1 MNKNQIPTAMLEKRK
16 ELLKQT
22 SHNRELFRQ
31 EIIQSFRWLKS
42 YEIILLHAWLKQ
54 NFNKKHKD
62 IIKDVFEYIAA

>member
-1 MNKNQIPTAMLEKRK
+1 MLEQRK
-16 ELLKQT
+16 ELLQQL
-22 SHNRELFRQ
+22 SHDSDLFRQ

-54 NFNKKHKD
+54 NFDNTHRK